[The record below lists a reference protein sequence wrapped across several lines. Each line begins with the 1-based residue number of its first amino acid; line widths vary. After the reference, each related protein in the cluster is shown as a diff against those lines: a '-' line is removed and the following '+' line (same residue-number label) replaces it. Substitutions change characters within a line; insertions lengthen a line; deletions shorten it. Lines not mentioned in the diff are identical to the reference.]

1 MIYRRRFTARH
12 CFAALLTGAFL
23 CVMTEMFTV
32 SAVVGD
38 GETTKSIVG
47 AMILGIGP
55 LRIGEGLKDPFT
67 DMTFIKIIGVVM
79 LLLLAVV
86 ILRLIKKKEESM
98 FNFIAIPL
106 GALLI
111 YSTLYG
117 FDNYTISQ
125 GKNAS
130 YGSKYVTEALSM
142 IEDCPYNDVLCF
154 SMKGERYS
162 KA

>member
-1 MIYRRRFTARH
+1 
-12 CFAALLTGAFL
+12 
-23 CVMTEMFTV
+23 
-32 SAVVGD
+32 
-38 GETTKSIVG
+38 
-47 AMILGIGP
+47 
-55 LRIGEGLKDPFT
+55 
-67 DMTFIKIIGVVM
+67 M
-79 LLLLAVV
+79 LILLAVV
-86 ILRLIKKKEESM
+86 IVRLVKKKEDSL

-117 FDNYTISQ
+117 FDSYTMVQ

-130 YGSKYVTEALSM
+130 YGAQYVTEALSM

-162 KA
+162 KAQFLYPDMKLRLPTQRSSRSLPSARTSSSRTVKTTSTCG